1 MVGTAPIFVGDVVGM
16 RPFLPQTADQ
26 ADQCKFLVV
35 FSAMA
40 RHPNGNPV
48 VSVVQP
54 VVVPVTAAAAV
65 SSAD

>member
-1 MVGTAPIFVGDVVGM
+1 MVATAPIFVGDVVWM
-16 RPFLPQTADQ
+16 RPFLQQT
-26 ADQCKFLVV
+26 ADQCKFWVV

-40 RHPNGNPV
+40 KHPNGNPV

>member
-1 MVGTAPIFVGDVVGM
+1 MVETAPIFVGDVVWM
-16 RPFLPQTADQ
+16 RLFLQQT
-26 ADQCKFLVV
+26 ADQCKFWVG

>member
-1 MVGTAPIFVGDVVGM
+1 MVETAPSLWVTSSGCV
-16 RPFLPQTADQ
+16 QT
-26 ADQCKFLVV
+26 ADQCKFWVV